1 MRQALIVA
9 AFSAAFAAAALAQA
23 AEQGDAGKKSAE
35 TAKTASSEPDGATET
50 SGDWSIACST
60 PAGAAE
66 RVYEVNT
73 AVLRRGQAMPF
84 ARIAV
89 VRPAKDKPARVIAL
103 APVNVSVGSPVKIG
117 GDSGRLDVSL
127 PFKSCVPA
135 ACVAEVELTKE
146 QTQLLAA
153 PAKAPAQLTIVD
165 AAGKRPARC
174 NSRCTVS
181 NRRWT
186 PISSNKTS
194 NAEG

>member
-103 APVNVSVGSPVKIG
+103 APIMCRSARRSRSAEKREGWTSASRSSPAFRPPVSPKWS
-117 GDSGRLDVSL
+117 
-127 PFKSCVPA
+127 
-135 ACVAEVELTKE
+135 
-146 QTQLLAA
+146 
-153 PAKAPAQLTIVD
+153 
-165 AAGKRPARC
+165 
-174 NSRCTVS
+174 
-181 NRRWT
+181 
-186 PISSNKTS
+186 
-194 NAEG
+194 